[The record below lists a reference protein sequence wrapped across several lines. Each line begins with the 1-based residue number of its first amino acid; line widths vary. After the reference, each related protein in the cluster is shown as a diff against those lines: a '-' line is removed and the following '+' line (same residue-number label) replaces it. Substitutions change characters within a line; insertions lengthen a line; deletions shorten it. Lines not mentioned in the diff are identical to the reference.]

1 MNPEVAENLL
11 RAVMEEP
18 IDDDFSNHLSVLRSL
33 ARYKYDH
40 YEQYAPGRQFI
51 AYLARWLQQ
60 FANIRERHIAL
71 QFVRERLI
79 CFSDAEMR
87 HLVDLMARDR
97 VPTVLRQ
104 QLATRLGVRPYRVA
118 QIQGGKEFERAKR
131 ACLFLGMSDGA
142 RIDQFRRNDRQL
154 SNEQVAMTYELT
166 PRRAGTMVDELR
178 RDVDDQEAIFE
189 YVFLMDDFAG
199 SGSTIL
205 RKTPTGA
212 VTGKLPRFLEQSL
225 PNFSA
230 EPVPKIFIA
239 LYLATE
245 QAVSHLTTALKHYPS
260 APWEPCNAPEVITG
274 MTMKD
279 NIKLSHGQPGTEFR
293 LDRHFDQL
301 LHRYYDRTLDDEHKG
316 SVVHGYS
323 DCGLPLVLPH
333 NTPNNSVYLLW
344 AEQQTS
350 ALFPRF
356 ERHQSRMGVE

>member
-18 IDDDFSNHLSVLRSL
+18 VDDDFSNHLSVLRSL
-33 ARYKYDH
+33 AMYKYDH

-60 FANIRERHIAL
+60 FANIRERQIAL

-79 CFSDAEMR
+79 FFSDMEMR
-87 HLVDLMARDR
+87 HLVNLMARDR

-104 QLATRLGVRPYRVA
+104 RLAKRLPVRPYRVA

-131 ACLFLGMSDGA
+131 ASLFLGMSDGA

-154 SNEQVAMTYELT
+154 SNEQVAMTYEIT
-166 PRRAGTMVDELR
+166 PQRAGTMVAELR
-178 RDVDDQEAIFE
+178 RDVEDDEATFE
-189 YVFLMDDFAG
+189 YIFLMDDFAG
-199 SGSTIL
+199 SGYTIL
-205 RKTPTGA
+205 RNTPAGSL
-212 VTGKLPRFLEQSL
+212 TGKFPRFLEQTL
-225 PNFSA
+225 PNLNE

-245 QAVSHLTTALKHYPS
+245 QAVSHLTTTLKHYPS

-274 MTMKD
+274 MTMAD
-279 NIKLSHGQPGTEFR
+279 NIKLSHGRPGTEFR
-293 LDRHFDQL
+293 LDRLFDKL
-301 LHRYYDRTLDDEHKG
+301 LHRCYDETLNDEHKG
-316 SVVHGYS
+316 PVVHGYS
-323 DCGLPLVLPH
+323 DCGLSLVLPH

-344 AEQQTS
+344 AEQKTR

-356 ERHQSRMGVE
+356 ERHQSGMGVE